1 MISQIIREFILPP
14 GGLLSLILAAYF
26 LRAKAPQVSKRLA
39 VSAVLLLYLL
49 SLAPVAHALA
59 YLTYSEPVLTP
70 SALSAFKPQALVVLG
85 GGREVTSP
93 EYEGA
98 PTPSRGSLQRVRYAA
113 QLAKSTG
120 LPVMASGGY
129 GQLPRQS
136 EAWALRDNL
145 SEYGVIPRWTET
157 ESRTTAENAALCQA
171 MLGPEKIERIVLV
184 TSAAHAKRARQS
196 FEKVGFEVL
205 SAPTAHELPDLEA
218 PAVLNVIPQAKM
230 FSLSCDSLR
239 AHLGQLWY
247 RILGV

>member
-1 MISQIIREFILPP
+1 MISQVIREFILPP
-14 GGLLSLILAAYF
+14 GGLLCLIVAAYL
-26 LRAKAPQVSKRLA
+26 LREKAPQVSKRLA

-59 YLTYSEPVLTP
+59 YLTYSEPVLTAP
-70 SALSAFKPQALVVLG
+70 ALVAFKPQVLVVLG
-85 GGREVTSP
+85 GGHEVTSP

-98 PTPSRGSLQRVRYAA
+98 PTPSRGSLQRARYAA

-136 EAWALRDNL
+136 EAWALRNNL

-157 ESRTTAENAALCQA
+157 NSRTTAENAALCRA
-171 MLGPEKIERIVLV
+171 VLEPEKIDRVLLV
-184 TSAAHAKRARQS
+184 TSASHAKRARQS
-196 FEKVGFEVL
+196 FEKVGFQVL
-205 SAPTAHELPDLEA
+205 SAPTTHELPDLEA
-218 PAVLNVIPQAKM
+218 PAVMNVIPQAKM
-230 FSLSCDSLR
+230 FALSCDALR
-239 AHLGQLWY
+239 AHLGVLWY